1 VFSAR
6 LGPALAEQLEA
17 DAPHP
22 LFDRKGKA
30 PSRWNLGELFRGAA
44 AFADDELVAALAAA
58 GEVELALRGDL
69 GLEALTVWIARS
81 LSPQSP
87 PADRDA

>member
-1 VFSAR
+1 VFSTR
-6 LGPALAEQLEA
+6 LASALAEQLEA
-17 DAPHP
+17 DEPHP
-22 LFDRKGKA
+22 LLDRKGKA

-44 AFADDELVAALAAA
+44 AFSDDELVAALAAA

-81 LSPQSP
+81 LRRQSSPT
-87 PADRDA
+87 DRDA